1 MKLQDIAT
9 KTTSQKINRIAENR
23 FGFSIDYKKLTVA
36 KAQGLSRAL
45 GESMQKLRL
54 DFGIHTAEKNPRYM
68 EMLMVRE
75 GINQWIKEKRPL
87 TESEIAKSGA
97 ILAAKDIVD
106 SMQDMLE
113 DISKMQNE
121 QMPALLDTIRDQIGQ
136 PQADAFKNTVSPMLQ
151 DLVASLQQA
160 RESADGAARTLA
172 GEQVAAPMDVPASD
186 MSADVPAPDMS
197 SDLDA
202 EETDGFDAT
211 DAAAGGD
218 LGLGREK
225 R

>member
-1 MKLQDIAT
+1 
-9 KTTSQKINRIAENR
+9 
-23 FGFSIDYKKLTVA
+23 
-36 KAQGLSRAL
+36 
-45 GESMQKLRL
+45 
-54 DFGIHTAEKNPRYM
+54 
-68 EMLMVRE
+68 
-75 GINQWIKEKRPL
+75 
-87 TESEIAKSGA
+87 
-97 ILAAKDIVD
+97 
-106 SMQDMLE
+106 MQDMLE